1 MRVAK
6 TRIIPLLVRRDACA
20 PLHYLRL
27 RAIALALRVKVAS
40 QHLIDVASTPPH
52 EEGNSCRACSAF
64 ARKGIICFIALILCS
79 AAAFAQDPP
88 AGVLADIGIDQKLNA
103 QIPMDLMFRDEAGRD
118 VRIGN
123 YFDHKPVILSLVYY
137 ECPMLCSMTLNGL
150 VKSLRPLS
158 FTVGNEF
165 EVVTVSFDPSE
176 KPDLAAA
183 KKSGYMKDYGRPG
196 AGSGWHFLTGSADS
210 IRRLTDAAG
219 YRYKWDEYTKQW
231 AHVSAI
237 LILTPDGRV
246 SQYLYG
252 IEFSAKDVRL
262 SLVQAS
268 QNKIGTIIDRA
279 LLYCYHYNP
288 DTGKYGL
295 VIMNAV
301 RLAGLATVAALAL
314 FIAIN
319 IRRETA

>member
-1 MRVAK
+1 L
-6 TRIIPLLVRRDACA
+6 TPLRGFRQHAL
-20 PLHYLRL
+20 PLRSL
-27 RAIALALRVKVAS
+27 AALIV
-40 QHLIDVASTPPH
+40 
-52 EEGNSCRACSAF
+52 SA
-64 ARKGIICFIALILCS
+64 IALILWGG
-79 AAAFAQDPP
+79 AAFAQDPP

-103 QIPMDLMFRDEAGRD
+103 PIPMDLMFRDELGRD
-118 VRIGN
+118 VRIGE
-123 YFDHKPVILSLVYY
+123 FFHHKPVILSLVYY

-150 VKSLRPLS
+150 VKSFRPLS

-165 EVVTVSFDPSE
+165 EVLTVSFDANE

-183 KKSGYMKDYGRPG
+183 KKSGYVKDYGRPG
-196 AGSGWHFLTGSADS
+196 AASGWHFLTGSADS
-210 IRRLTDAAG
+210 IHRLTEAVG

-237 LILTPDGRV
+237 LVLTPDGRV

-252 IEFSAKDVRL
+252 IEFSARDVRL

-288 DTGKYGL
+288 ETGRYGL
-295 VIMNAV
+295 VIMNTV

-314 FIAIN
+314 FIAVN
-319 IRRETA
+319 VRRETS